1 VEPELGRL
9 HWAAIG
15 AVWILAAFGT
25 GAVLAGLYRRLHPEL
40 SFHYLWALWT
50 VIVSV
55 VALAVLAL
63 GIV

>member
-1 VEPELGRL
+1 
-9 HWAAIG
+9 
-15 AVWILAAFGT
+15 
-25 GAVLAGLYRRLHPEL
+25 VLAGLYRRLHPAL

-55 VALAVLAL
+55 VALAVLGL